1 LTGFALPGSSLFY
14 SPPPW
19 SGLFFIPAARENFTR
34 RFGWIVSAN
43 QCMLSYLRR
52 DTVRNCRTSS
62 GSEWL
67 RRPGERREAAFTLVE
82 LLVVIAVIVILA
94 GLLLPALSGAK
105 ESARSINCQGNLKQ
119 LQLCWTLYADDYAGV
134 FAPNNWIDDE
144 GMSTT
149 GPFEQYNM
157 LISWCPGNARTDT
170 TTSNIQQGLLFP
182 YNTSTAIYH
191 CPSDV
196 STIEDANGNPLPQL
210 RNRSYNMSQSVNGYG
225 WMTNAYMDPPGPV
238 DATQPCFEKYS
249 DITNPTPSRLFVF
262 MDENEVTLEDA
273 QFGYPSP
280 GGGWGWEWWD
290 MPSNRHN
297 QGGNLSFADGHVEHW
312 KWQSPMIALYP
323 PGYAQ
328 PVLPAQMPDYTRVGS
343 AMRIIPV
350 DGTDSF

>member
-1 LTGFALPGSSLFY
+1 
-14 SPPPW
+14 
-19 SGLFFIPAARENFTR
+19 
-34 RFGWIVSAN
+34 
-43 QCMLSYLRR
+43 MK
-52 DTVRNCRTSS
+52 NCGTSS
-62 GSEWL
+62 GSGLL
-67 RRPGERREAAFTLVE
+67 RRPAERQGEGFTLVE
-82 LLVVIAVIVILA
+82 LLVVITVIVILA
-94 GLLLPALSGAK
+94 SLLLPVLSGAK
-105 ESARSINCQGNLKQ
+105 ESARSINCLSNLKQ
-119 LQLCWTLYADDYAGV
+119 LELCWHLYADDAGGV
-134 FAPNNWIDDE
+134 FVPNDWIDDE
-144 GMSTT
+144 GMSASGAVLNQFDMQT
-149 GPFEQYNM
+149 
-157 LISWCPGNARTDT
+157 SWCPGNARTDT
-170 TTSNIQQGLLFP
+170 TTSNIQQGLLFQ

-191 CPSDV
+191 CPSDF
-196 STIEDANGNPLPQL
+196 STIQDTNGNPLSQL

-238 DATQPCFEKYS
+238 DATQPCFERYS
-249 DITNPTPSRLFVF
+249 DITNPTPPRLFVF
-262 MDENEVTLEDA
+262 IDENEVTLEDA

-343 AMRIIPV
+343 AMRIIQV